1 MMFVLLV
8 LAYISQ
14 IVSCILQILHIYELG
29 IYADQYNTLSNM
41 FGLYLPACTNNICSH
56 MVQLVATVLFIYNYD
71 VACLPNL
78 HVYIS
83 WCNYSCSLS
92 IAHTKYTV
100 YGLYM

>member
-14 IVSCILQILHIYELG
+14 IVSCILQILHIYELD

-56 MVQLVATVLFIYNYD
+56 MVQLVATVMFISG
-71 VACLPNL
+71 
-78 HVYIS
+78 VYI
-83 WCNYSCSLS
+83 
-92 IAHTKYTV
+92 
-100 YGLYM
+100 